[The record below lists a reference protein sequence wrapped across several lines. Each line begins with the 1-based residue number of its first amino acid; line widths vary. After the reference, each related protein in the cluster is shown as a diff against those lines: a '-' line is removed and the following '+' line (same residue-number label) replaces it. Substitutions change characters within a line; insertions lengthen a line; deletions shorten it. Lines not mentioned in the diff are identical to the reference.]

1 VVNMDNTNEWISQ
14 VINDHTLY
22 YDEHDIRVAVHTNT
36 QKGWVAEIIDGLQSD
51 RFGDYPLLSFD
62 GENSMRGVGDT
73 IVEAL
78 NDLDSQCREDMS

>member
-1 VVNMDNTNEWISQ
+1 MVNMDYTTEWISQ

-51 RFGDYPLLSFD
+51 KFGDYPLFSFD
-62 GENSMRGVGDT
+62 GEDLMRSTGDT
-73 IVEAL
+73 IIEAL
-78 NDLDSQCREDMS
+78 QNLNRLCGVDLA